1 MELRYSI
8 TDTVLTS
15 IGDAIREKLDTT
27 EQYKPSQMPEAIR
40 SIKAGEDTPVYP
52 AAQGTAN
59 LAIANPFSMSAAVES
74 VSVPEGVVS
83 LGNSCFAKYTNVK
96 YIELPQ
102 SLTRIYGGALQ
113 NCASLEE
120 ITIPKNVISIG
131 DYVFDGTPV
140 KKLHFESIVPPT
152 LYSSNSIRI
161 ADDAIIYVPAQSV

>member
-102 SLTRIYGGALQ
+102 SLTRILWW
-113 NCASLEE
+113 SPTKLRL
-120 ITIPKNVISIG
+120 PRR
-131 DYVFDGTPV
+131 DY
-140 KKLHFESIVPPT
+140 HS
-152 LYSSNSIRI
+152 
-161 ADDAIIYVPAQSV
+161 